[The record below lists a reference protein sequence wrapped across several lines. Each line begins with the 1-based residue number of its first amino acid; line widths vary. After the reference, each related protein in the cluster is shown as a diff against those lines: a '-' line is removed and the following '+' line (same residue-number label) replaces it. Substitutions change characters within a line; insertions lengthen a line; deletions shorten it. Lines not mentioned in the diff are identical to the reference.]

1 MAPEDENTD
10 MAVRSLRKPATP
22 TVKPPS
28 KPARKTT
35 APRASS
41 ARHSRILTTHVGSL
55 VRPAELQTF
64 LAAQRDRKPF
74 DETAFKACLHDSVA
88 DVVRRQA
95 DIGLD
100 IINDGE
106 YGKTIS
112 WSRYVL
118 SRLSGFEQRP
128 TQDTGMPAAV
138 VGRDRREFAEF
149 YAAYDKSQGFSGMTG
164 WALTGPIRYT
174 GHADLARDIE
184 NFKAAA
190 KAAKARDL
198 FMAAVAPASVAPDR
212 ADAYYQSDEDYV
224 FAVADALR
232 DEYKA
237 IVDAGLILQVDDAYL
252 AHTYE
257 VMVPPKTPRDYRKWA
272 AIRIE
277 ALNHALKDLPEERT
291 RYHVCWGSWN
301 GPHVHDVALK
311 DIVDLILRVRTGGY
325 LLEMANPRHEHEWRV
340 WESVKLPKGRK
351 LIPGVISHQ
360 TNVVEH
366 PELVAERLLRLA
378 KLVGRDNVIAGTD
391 CGFAQGPFVQRV
403 HPSIMWAKLRALV
416 EGARIAS
423 RH

>member
-1 MAPEDENTD
+1 MPAKP
-10 MAVRSLRKPATP
+10 SRKSTPKGSPAKTSP
-22 TVKPPS
+22 T
-28 KPARKTT
+28 
-35 APRASS
+35 
-41 ARHSRILTTHVGSL
+41 HGGRILTTHVGSL
-55 VRPAELQTF
+55 VRPAELKTF
-64 LAAQRDRKPF
+64 LAAQRDRTPY
-74 DETAFKACLHDSVA
+74 DEVTFNACLHDSVA
-88 DVVRRQA
+88 DVVRKQA

-118 SRLSGFEQRP
+118 RRLSGFEQRQ
-128 TQDTGMPAAV
+128 TQETGMPAAV

-149 YAAYDKSQGFSGMTG
+149 YADYDKSQGFSGMTG

-174 GHADLARDIE
+174 GHADIARDIA

-190 KAAKARDL
+190 KGTKAHDL

-212 ADAYYQSDEDYV
+212 ADEYCKSDEEYV

-257 VMVPPKTPRDYRKWA
+257 VMVPPKTRKDYRKWA
-272 AIRIE
+272 AVRIE
-277 ALNHALKDLPEERT
+277 ALNQALKGLPEERT

-301 GPHVHDVALK
+301 GPHAHDVELK
-311 DIVDLILRVRTGGY
+311 DIVDLILQVRTGGY
-325 LLEMANPRHEHEWRV
+325 LLEMANPRHEHEWQV
-340 WESVKLPKGRK
+340 WERVKLPKGRK

-378 KLVGRDNVIAGTD
+378 RLVGRDNVIASTD

-403 HPSIMWAKLRALV
+403 HPTIMWAKLRALV
-416 EGARIAS
+416 DGARIAS
-423 RH
+423 KRLWTRRAAA

>member
-1 MAPEDENTD
+1 MAAKSPG
-10 MAVRSLRKPATP
+10 KG
-22 TVKPPS
+22 
-28 KPARKTT
+28 KPARAKP
-35 APRASS
+35 APKKSQPGGGG
-41 ARHSRILTTHVGSL
+41 RILTTHVGSL
-55 VRPAELQTF
+55 IRPPELQE
-64 LAAQRDRKPF
+64 LLKAQRDKQPYDTAAF
-74 DETAFKACLHDSVA
+74 DACLHDCVA

-100 IINDGE
+100 IVNDGE

-118 SRLSGFEQRP
+118 QRMSGFEHRERP
-128 TQDTGMPAAV
+128 GDAGMPAAV
-138 VGRDRREFAEF
+138 AGRDRREFAAF
-149 YAAYDKSQGFSGMTG
+149 YADYDRSQGLTGMTG

-174 GHADLARDIE
+174 GHTAIERDIA

-190 KAAKARDL
+190 KGAKTADL

-212 ADAYYQSDEDYV
+212 ADEYYKSDEEYV

-232 DEYKA
+232 EEYKA

-257 VMVPPKTPRDYRKWA
+257 VMVPPKTPKDYRKWA
-272 AIRIE
+272 APRIE
-277 ALNHALKDLPEERT
+277 ALNHALKGLPEERT

-301 GPHVHDVALK
+301 GPHAFDVELK
-311 DIVDLILRVRTGGY
+311 DIVDLVLKVRVGGY

-340 WESVKLPKGRK
+340 WEKVKLPKGRK
-351 LIPGVISHQ
+351 VIPGVISHQ

-366 PELVAERLLRLA
+366 PELVAERVVRLA
-378 KLVGRDNVIAGTD
+378 KLVGRDNLIAGTD

-416 EGARIAS
+416 EGAELAS
-423 RH
+423 RQLGMRRAA